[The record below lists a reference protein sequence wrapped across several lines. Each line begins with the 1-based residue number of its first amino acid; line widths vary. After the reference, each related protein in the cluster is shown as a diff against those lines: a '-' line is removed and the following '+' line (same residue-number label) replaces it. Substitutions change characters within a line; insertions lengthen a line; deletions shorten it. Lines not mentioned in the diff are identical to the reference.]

1 VPQMAEMALVALKNV
16 RIAHPD
22 AEEISALI

>member
-1 VPQMAEMALVALKNV
+1 MAEMALVALKNV